1 MFDLNKLL
9 LDKGVDPKDFCEMT
23 GISKKRFDNLLA
35 QKSVL
40 SLPEIERVSAFLGVS
55 VPEMFNGVYVRKGEL
70 EEVAKANNVNRFSC
84 FLKPATKKYDR
95 FLEFA
100 ELLGTVFFI
109 VFYLLFTS
117 TIIFNLLNVTFVTEI
132 AVLALVI
139 PCSFAWE
146 CMRIGKKLIG
156 KNIPPKQSHINY
168 VSASFVIAFLLMG
181 ITTFAKGIIDIPV
194 FVLLL
199 VCSVLVAIP
208 MLLPKLKIKDTV
220 KELCGYVS
228 IGLSAVLSF
237 VSFVLVSNRGNDIKV
252 DFENPY
258 ELLFSN
264 EIPMLLR
271 QSLVGA
277 ALFLISFTLII
288 FFVLYKKHQFVTK
301 AYTYFVPMT
310 EDVKENK
317 ANVAIKLIAA
327 FLSVA
332 IVTVVALGFEGAF
345 YKTLYSTAFEESEL
359 NWTAEYIDDFSSSF
373 SDGEFDTIENNGATI
388 QIPKGY
394 ILEEDENDIHRY
406 KNDKD
411 EYILFSFDDSIT
423 DSFTVDL
430 YKMIAEDGD
439 VEIPEGFLQEKRKEY
454 EKHLGIYPETFYE
467 WEKLYST
474 YTLDDVS
481 IFNGPRSRLLLS
493 VFVMKSVVGMSQS
506 EHYLYE
512 RDDVCASVT
521 TIHSLTNDRF
531 TYFVR
536 FDTLDSASGKY
547 TVSITTTS
555 DNSEDA
561 YETTVKI
568 LNSITIEG

>member
-9 LDKGVDPKDFCEMT
+9 SDKGVDQKDFCKMT
-23 GISKKRFDNLLA
+23 GISKKRFNNLLA
-35 QKSVL
+35 NKSML
-40 SLPEIERVSAFLGVS
+40 RLTEIERVSAFLGVS

-70 EEVAKANNVNRFSC
+70 EEVAKTNNVNRFSY

-100 ELLGTVFFI
+100 EVLGTVFFI

-132 AVLALVI
+132 AVLALIV
-139 PCSFAWE
+139 PVNLAWE
-146 CMRIGKKLIG
+146 GMRVGKKLIG

-168 VSASFVIAFLLMG
+168 VSASFIIAFLLMG
-181 ITTFAKGIIDIPV
+181 ITTFAKGIINIPV

-199 VCSVLVAIP
+199 ICAVLVEIP
-208 MLLPKLKIKDTV
+208 MLLPKLKIKDTI

-237 VSFVLVSNRGNDIKV
+237 VSFALVSNSGNDIKV

-264 EIPMLLR
+264 ELPMLLR
-271 QSLVGA
+271 QSLVAA

-332 IVTVVALGFEGAF
+332 IVTVVVLGFEGAF
-345 YKTLYSTAFEESEL
+345 YKALYSTAFEEAEI
-359 NWTAEYIDDFSSSF
+359 NWTAEYIEDFESSF
-373 SDGEFDTIENNGATI
+373 SEGEFDTIENNGATI

-394 ILEEDENDIHRY
+394 ILEADENDIRRY

-411 EYILFSFDDSIT
+411 EYIVFDFDDSLT

-430 YKMIAEDGD
+430 YDIIAENGE
-439 VEIPEGFLQEKRKEY
+439 VEIPKEFKEEKRKEFERY
-454 EKHLGIYPETFYE
+454 LGVYPKTFYE
-467 WEKLYST
+467 WEKLYSS
-474 YTLDDVS
+474 YTLDDIS
-481 IFNGPRSRLLLS
+481 ILNGTRSRLLLS

-512 RDDVCASVT
+512 RDDIYASVASIHNET
-521 TIHSLTNDRF
+521 TDR
-531 TYFVR
+531 YSYSVR
-536 FDTLDSASGKY
+536 FDKLDSVASRY
-547 TVSITTTS
+547 NISVVTTS
-555 DNSEDA
+555 DNAEEA
-561 YETTVKI
+561 YDVMVKI
-568 LNSITIEG
+568 LNSITIEE